1 MQGKSELIKNVNI
14 ASLSLENQEGDLEMQ
29 K

>member
-14 ASLSLENQEGDLEMQ
+14 ASLSLENQEGNLEMQ

>member
-1 MQGKSELIKNVNI
+1 MKGKSKLIKNVNI
-14 ASLSLENQEGDLEMQ
+14 ASLSLENQEGGLEMP